1 VATGA
6 VSSPAV
12 GQDPGGAA
20 GVLRRVFGYDS
31 FRGTQQEVIDHVTGG
46 GDALVLMPT
55 GGGKSLCYQIPA
67 LLRKGVGVVVSPL
80 IALMQDQVDALQT
93 LGVRA
98 GFLNSTQEPGERR
111 MVEAA
116 FLDGRL
122 DLLYLAPER
131 LRAESTL
138 RLLDRGTIALF
149 AIDEAHCVAQWGHDF
164 RPDYLALS
172 ALHERWPAVPRIAL
186 TATATQATHAEI
198 AARLNLEQARH
209 FVASFD
215 RPNIQYRIVPKNEP
229 RRQLLELLRTEHAGD
244 AGIVYCLSRASVE
257 AIAEFLVRSGI
268 EALPYHAGLDSRT
281 RAANQARFLRE
292 DGLIMV
298 ATIAFG
304 MGIDKPDV
312 RFIAHLDLPRS
323 VEGYYQETGRAGRD
337 GLPST
342 AWMAYG
348 LQDVVLLRKLIDSSE
363 GDGAHRRRL
372 AAHLD
377 AMLALCETIE
387 CRREQLLGY
396 FGEQA
401 GACGNCDTCLT
412 PPEAWDGTI
421 AAQKLLSA
429 VTRLARERHQK
440 FGAGQVIDIL
450 LGKETPK
457 VTQHGHD
464 SLTVFGVGTELS
476 DTQWRAVVRQ
486 LLAQGVLAVE
496 GEYGTLVTTKASDEV
511 LYRGRQVRL
520 RHDPARQTRVPRA
533 RPAKSRGDS
542 AAPADLP
549 EADAAGFEHF
559 RAGRAAAAKEQ
570 GMPAYVIFHD
580 ATLRQIAAQAPS
592 TLAEL
597 ATVSGV
603 GENKLARYGQQILD
617 VLAGDARA
625 GS

>member
-1 VATGA
+1 
-6 VSSPAV
+6 
-12 GQDPGGAA
+12 
-20 GVLRRVFGYDS
+20 
-31 FRGTQQEVIDHVTGG
+31 
-46 GDALVLMPT
+46 
-55 GGGKSLCYQIPA
+55 
-67 LLRKGVGVVVSPL
+67 
-80 IALMQDQVDALQT
+80 
-93 LGVRA
+93 
-98 GFLNSTQEPGERR
+98 
-111 MVEAA
+111 
-116 FLDGRL
+116 
-122 DLLYLAPER
+122 
-131 LRAESTL
+131 
-138 RLLDRGTIALF
+138 
-149 AIDEAHCVAQWGHDF
+149 
-164 RPDYLALS
+164 
-172 ALHERWPAVPRIAL
+172 
-186 TATATQATHAEI
+186 
-198 AARLNLEQARH
+198 
-209 FVASFD
+209 
-215 RPNIQYRIVPKNEP
+215 
-229 RRQLLELLRTEHAGD
+229 
-244 AGIVYCLSRASVE
+244 
-257 AIAEFLVRSGI
+257 
-268 EALPYHAGLDSRT
+268 
-281 RAANQARFLRE
+281 
-292 DGLIMV
+292 
-298 ATIAFG
+298 
-304 MGIDKPDV
+304 
-312 RFIAHLDLPRS
+312 
-323 VEGYYQETGRAGRD
+323 
-337 GLPST
+337 
-342 AWMAYG
+342 MAYG

-372 AAHLD
+372 GAHLD

-450 LGKETPK
+450 LGKQTPK

-520 RHDPARQTRVPRA
+520 RHDPARQARVPRA
-533 RPAKSRGDS
+533 RPAKPRGDS

-549 EADAAGFEHF
+549 EADAAVFEQL
-559 RAGRAAAAKEQ
+559 RAWRAAAAKEQ

-580 ATLRQIAAQAPS
+580 ATLRQIAARAPS

-597 ATVSGV
+597 ATVNGV

-617 VLAGDARA
+617 LLRDHDVGATPE
-625 GS
+625 